1 MKFKSLKTISIL
13 GLTSLTLISCGSN
26 IEPQSIACDGY
37 TYTVSLENDMIFV
50 PLSYTA
56 DQEKVIAKLP
66 TLNEQYETKIKDDSE
81 IKLNK
86 DGTAIIFI
94 DNYGPKYGINYDPL
108 SLTSCPKKIDSA
120 IQYFIAKP
128 RGDAS
133 Y

>member
-1 MKFKSLKTISIL
+1 MKFKSVKTISIL
-13 GLTSLTLISCGSN
+13 GLASFTLVSCGSN

-37 TYTVSLENDMIFV
+37 EYPTFVEETYKVV

-94 DNYGPKYGINYDPL
+94 DNYGPKYGVNYDPL

-120 IQYFIAKP
+120 VQYFIAKP
-128 RGDAS
+128 RGDSS